1 MTVIAIEEHWNLP
14 ELTSAVRALPDD
26 RGDESIVLD
35 ELGDNLERLD
45 DIGEARIAAMD
56 AQGIDVQILS
66 LAPPGTQPLDPADAL
81 PIAMRANDIA
91 AEAVRRHPARFRAFA
106 TLPMADAR
114 RAAAELERT
123 AGLGF
128 VGAMVYGRTGA
139 TPLDDPRYDDLFAAA
154 AASGQPIVIH
164 ELGNAQPDAARSDD
178 ARPAA
183 VLDGLSLPAAEQG
196 RHRPVR
202 HRIPHRRGPGAVHG
216 GQRTSAFR
224 HHELTRSSWDRAKL
238 SVSPRA
244 PPIHTSWHA

>member
-81 PIAMRANDIA
+81 PLAMRANDIA

-128 VGAMVYGRTGA
+128 VGAMVYER
-139 TPLDDPRYDDLFAAA
+139 
-154 AASGQPIVIH
+154 
-164 ELGNAQPDAARSDD
+164 
-178 ARPAA
+178 
-183 VLDGLSLPAAEQG
+183 
-196 RHRPVR
+196 
-202 HRIPHRRGPGAVHG
+202 PGA
-216 GQRTSAFR
+216 AP
-224 HHELTRSSWDRAKL
+224 LTTRATTTCSL
-238 SVSPRA
+238 R
-244 PPIHTSWHA
+244 PPH

>member
-81 PIAMRANDIA
+81 PLAMRANDIA

-123 AGLGF
+123 A
-128 VGAMVYGRTGA
+128 VSASSEPWSTGA
-139 TPLDDPRYDDLFAAA
+139 PARPRWTTRATTTCSPRPLPWVSPSSSTRR
-154 AASGQPIVIH
+154 SRH
-164 ELGNAQPDAARSDD
+164 ARS
-178 ARPAA
+178 AKPPTA
-183 VLDGLSLPAAEQG
+183 VSTP
-196 RHRPVR
+196 
-202 HRIPHRRGPGAVHG
+202 
-216 GQRTSAFR
+216 
-224 HHELTRSSWDRAKL
+224 
-238 SVSPRA
+238 
-244 PPIHTSWHA
+244 

>member
-26 RGDESIVLD
+26 RSDESIVLD

-81 PIAMRANDIA
+81 PLAMRANDIA

-128 VGAMVYGRTGA
+128 VGAMVYGRTGPTPWMTRA
-139 TPLDDPRYDDLFAAA
+139 TTTCSPRPPHWVSPF
-154 AASGQPIVIH
+154 SSTRRSRP
-164 ELGNAQPDAARSDD
+164 AQS
-178 ARPAA
+178 ARPPTA
-183 VLDGLSLPAAEQG
+183 VSTP
-196 RHRPVR
+196 
-202 HRIPHRRGPGAVHG
+202 
-216 GQRTSAFR
+216 
-224 HHELTRSSWDRAKL
+224 
-238 SVSPRA
+238 
-244 PPIHTSWHA
+244 

>member
-81 PIAMRANDIA
+81 PLAMRANDIA

-114 RAAAELERT
+114 WAAAELERT

-154 AASGQPIVIH
+154 AALGRPIFIHPQIPPRPIREAAYSGFDP
-164 ELGNAQPDAARSDD
+164 
-178 ARPAA
+178 
-183 VLDGLSLPAAEQG
+183 
-196 RHRPVR
+196 
-202 HRIPHRRGPGAVHG
+202 
-216 GQRTSAFR
+216 
-224 HHELTRSSWDRAKL
+224 
-238 SVSPRA
+238 
-244 PPIHTSWHA
+244 